1 MKTLERIIKI
11 KENDM
16 KKSLLTK
23 ALLTFSVIGT
33 VFAFS
38 NTVKAADNYEL
49 VWSDEFNGN
58 YLDTNTW
65 NYEIGTG
72 SWGWGNNEQQYYTD
86 RNIKVSNGT
95 MKITAKRE
103 DYGGMKY
110 TSSRITTKNKK
121 NFKYGKIEARI
132 KMPKFKG
139 VWPAFWMLG
148 ANQDSV
154 GWPKCGEIDIMEAI
168 NDENLVYGTLHWFND
183 PGNNNADSG
192 SSAAV
197 ADRTEYHVYG
207 VEWTADKLRWYVD
220 GKVYRTMD
228 VSNDSF
234 SEVRKEYFVIFNM
247 AIGGQWPGYDI
258 DETAFPATMEVDWV
272 RAYKK
277 VEETTTK
284 YTGPMI
290 TVTEDAVET
299 CSEKWG
305 SYFGSG
311 WAGASGT
318 SKSTDKAVTGATMN
332 ITSIGNS
339 QWGVQQY
346 LKGLHYY
353 PGRTYNYSFTMTS
366 DVDKRVFVKVA
377 GDGDEQIFGEYID
390 LKARVPYNFSRQVT
404 LAKDMEGVLD
414 LYFGMGK
421 CDGDAAATN
430 SAANITLS
438 NVSFK
443 TTTQIPDPNYNNGES
458 TTNKTT
464 LPSEEKTT
472 TNNGVTTTN
481 NGLTTTGNGVTTTS
495 KVVVSR
501 PGKVSV
507 KKVVR
512 SKNNRNIKINIKKVK
527 GVTGYQIKYSTNKKL
542 KKAKTVT
549 TKSVKKTLKKLK
561 KKTYYIQ
568 VRAYVVK
575 SGNVK
580 VTGDWSKIKK
590 VKVRK

>member
-1 MKTLERIIKI
+1 
-11 KENDM
+11 M

-154 GWPKCGEIDIMEAI
+154 GWPKCGEIDIVEAI

-192 SSAAV
+192 SSVAV

-247 AIGGQWPGYDI
+247 AIGGQWPGYNI

-299 CSEKWG
+299 CSGKWG
-305 SYFGSG
+305 SYFGSD

-404 LAKDMEGVLD
+404 LAEDMEGVLD

-472 TNNGVTTTN
+472 TNNGVTTTG
-481 NGLTTTGNGVTTTS
+481 NGVTTTGNGVTTTS

>member
-1 MKTLERIIKI
+1 MERIIKI

-23 ALLTFSVIGT
+23 ALLTFSVIGM

-58 YLDTNTW
+58 SLDTNTW

-154 GWPKCGEIDIMEAI
+154 GWPKCGEIDIVEAI
-168 NDENLVYGTLHWFND
+168 NDENLVYGTLHWFHD

-192 SSAAV
+192 SSVAV

-404 LAKDMEGVLD
+404 LAEDMEGVLD

-458 TTNKTT
+458 TTNKVI

-472 TNNGVTTTN
+472 TNNGVTITG
-481 NGLTTTGNGVTTTS
+481 NGVTTTGNGVTTTS

>member
-1 MKTLERIIKI
+1 
-11 KENDM
+11 M

-58 YLDTNTW
+58 SLDTNTW

-154 GWPKCGEIDIMEAI
+154 GWPKCGEIDIVEAI

-192 SSAAV
+192 SSVAV
-197 ADRTEYHVYG
+197 ANRTEYHVYG

-299 CSEKWG
+299 CSGKWG
-305 SYFGSG
+305 SYFGSD

-404 LAKDMEGVLD
+404 LAEDMEGVLD

-481 NGLTTTGNGVTTTS
+481 NGVTTTGSGVTTTS

>member
-1 MKTLERIIKI
+1 
-11 KENDM
+11 M

-23 ALLTFSVIGT
+23 ALLTFSVIGM

-58 YLDTNTW
+58 SLDTNTW

-192 SSAAV
+192 SSVAV

-247 AIGGQWPGYDI
+247 AIGGQWPGYNI

-305 SYFGSG
+305 SYFGSD

-366 DVDKRVFVKVA
+366 DVNKRVFVKVA

-404 LAKDMEGVLD
+404 LAEDMEGVLD

-481 NGLTTTGNGVTTTS
+481 NGLTTTGHGVTTTS

>member
-1 MKTLERIIKI
+1 
-11 KENDM
+11 M

-154 GWPKCGEIDIMEAI
+154 GWPKCGEIDIVEAI

-192 SSAAV
+192 SSVAV

-299 CSEKWG
+299 CSGKWG
-305 SYFGSG
+305 SYFGSD

-318 SKSTDKAVTGATMN
+318 SKPTDKAVTGATMN

-404 LAKDMEGVLD
+404 LAEDMEGVLD

-481 NGLTTTGNGVTTTS
+481 NEVTTTGNGVTTTS

-575 SGNVK
+575 PGNVK

>member
-1 MKTLERIIKI
+1 MERIIKI

-154 GWPKCGEIDIMEAI
+154 GWPKCGEIDIVEAI
-168 NDENLVYGTLHWFND
+168 NDENLVYGTLHWFHD

-192 SSAAV
+192 SSVAV
-197 ADRTEYHVYG
+197 ANRTEYHVYG

-247 AIGGQWPGYDI
+247 AIGGQWPGYNI

-299 CSEKWG
+299 CSGKWG
-305 SYFGSG
+305 SYFGSD

-318 SKSTDKAVTGATMN
+318 SKPTDKAVTGATMN

-481 NGLTTTGNGVTTTS
+481 NGVTTTGNGVTTTS

-575 SGNVK
+575 PGNVK

>member
-1 MKTLERIIKI
+1 
-11 KENDM
+11 M

-58 YLDTNTW
+58 SLDTNTW

-154 GWPKCGEIDIMEAI
+154 GWPKCGEIDIVEAI
-168 NDENLVYGTLHWFND
+168 NDENLVYGTLHWFHD

-192 SSAAV
+192 SSVAV

-305 SYFGSG
+305 SYFGSD

>member
-1 MKTLERIIKI
+1 MERIIKI

-154 GWPKCGEIDIMEAI
+154 GWPKCGEIDIVEAI

-192 SSAAV
+192 SSVAV

-247 AIGGQWPGYDI
+247 AIGGQWPGYNI

-299 CSEKWG
+299 CSGKWG

-404 LAKDMEGVLD
+404 LAEDMEGVLD

-472 TNNGVTTTN
+472 TNNGVTTT
-481 NGLTTTGNGVTTTS
+481 GNGVTTTS

-501 PGKVSV
+501 PGKVNV

>member
-1 MKTLERIIKI
+1 
-11 KENDM
+11 M

-58 YLDTNTW
+58 SLDTNTW

-154 GWPKCGEIDIMEAI
+154 GWPKCGEIDIVEAI

-192 SSAAV
+192 SSVAV
-197 ADRTEYHVYG
+197 ANRTEYHVYG

-277 VEETTTK
+277 VEEKTTK

-305 SYFGSG
+305 SYFGSD

-481 NGLTTTGNGVTTTS
+481 NGVTTTGNGVTTTS

-575 SGNVK
+575 PGNVK

>member
-1 MKTLERIIKI
+1 
-11 KENDM
+11 M

-154 GWPKCGEIDIMEAI
+154 GWPKCGEIDIVEAI
-168 NDENLVYGTLHWFND
+168 NDENLVYGTLHWFHD

-192 SSAAV
+192 SSVAV
-197 ADRTEYHVYG
+197 ANRTEYHVYG

-404 LAKDMEGVLD
+404 LAEDMEGVLD

-481 NGLTTTGNGVTTTS
+481 NGVTTTGSGVTTTS

-590 VKVRK
+590 VKVSK

>member
-1 MKTLERIIKI
+1 MERIIKI

-154 GWPKCGEIDIMEAI
+154 GWPKCGEIDIVEAI
-168 NDENLVYGTLHWFND
+168 NDENLVYGTLHWFHD

-192 SSAAV
+192 SSVAV
-197 ADRTEYHVYG
+197 ANRTEYHVYG

-481 NGLTTTGNGVTTTS
+481 NGVTTTGNGVTTTS

-575 SGNVK
+575 PGNVK

>member
-1 MKTLERIIKI
+1 
-11 KENDM
+11 M

-192 SSAAV
+192 SSVAV
-197 ADRTEYHVYG
+197 ANRTEYHVYG

-247 AIGGQWPGYDI
+247 AIGGQWPGYNI

-277 VEETTTK
+277 VEGTTTK

-299 CSEKWG
+299 CSGKWG
-305 SYFGSG
+305 SYFGSD

-404 LAKDMEGVLD
+404 LAEDMEGVLD

-481 NGLTTTGNGVTTTS
+481 NGVTTTGNGVITTS

>member
-1 MKTLERIIKI
+1 
-11 KENDM
+11 M

-58 YLDTNTW
+58 SLDTNTW

-154 GWPKCGEIDIMEAI
+154 GWPKCGEIDIVEAI
-168 NDENLVYGTLHWFND
+168 NDENLVYGTLHWFHD

-192 SSAAV
+192 SSVAV

-404 LAKDMEGVLD
+404 LAEDMEGVLD

-481 NGLTTTGNGVTTTS
+481 NGVTTTGSGVTTTS

-501 PGKVSV
+501 LGKVSV

>member
-1 MKTLERIIKI
+1 MERIIKI

-58 YLDTNTW
+58 SLDTNTW

-103 DYGGMKY
+103 GYGGMKY

-168 NDENLVYGTLHWFND
+168 NDENLAYGTLHWFND

-192 SSAAV
+192 SSVAV
-197 ADRTEYHVYG
+197 ANRTEYHVYG

-299 CSEKWG
+299 CSGKWG
-305 SYFGSG
+305 SYFGSD

-404 LAKDMEGVLD
+404 LAEDMEGVLD

-438 NVSFK
+438 NVSF
-443 TTTQIPDPNYNNGES
+443 
-458 TTNKTT
+458 
-464 LPSEEKTT
+464 KTT

>member
-1 MKTLERIIKI
+1 
-11 KENDM
+11 M

-58 YLDTNTW
+58 SLDTNTW

-154 GWPKCGEIDIMEAI
+154 GWPKCGEIDIVEAI
-168 NDENLVYGTLHWFND
+168 NDENLVYGTLHWFYD

-192 SSAAV
+192 SSVAV
-197 ADRTEYHVYG
+197 ANRTEYHVYG

-258 DETAFPATMEVDWV
+258 DETAFPATMEVDLV

-305 SYFGSG
+305 SYFGSD

>member
-1 MKTLERIIKI
+1 
-11 KENDM
+11 M

-168 NDENLVYGTLHWFND
+168 NDENLVYGTLHWFHD

-192 SSAAV
+192 SSVAV

-404 LAKDMEGVLD
+404 LAEDMEGVLD

-481 NGLTTTGNGVTTTS
+481 NGVTTTGNGVTTTS

-580 VTGDWSKIKK
+580 ITGDWSKIKK

>member
-1 MKTLERIIKI
+1 
-11 KENDM
+11 M

-168 NDENLVYGTLHWFND
+168 NDENLVYGTLHWFHD

-192 SSAAV
+192 SSVAV

-404 LAKDMEGVLD
+404 LAEDMEGVLD

-472 TNNGVTTTN
+472 TNNGVTTTG
-481 NGLTTTGNGVTTTS
+481 NGVTTTGSGVTTTS

>member
-1 MKTLERIIKI
+1 MERIIKI

-49 VWSDEFNGN
+49 VWSDEFNSN

-192 SSAAV
+192 SSVAV

>member
-1 MKTLERIIKI
+1 MERIIKI

-154 GWPKCGEIDIMEAI
+154 GWPKCGEIDIVEAI
-168 NDENLVYGTLHWFND
+168 NDENLVYGTLHWFHD

-192 SSAAV
+192 SSVAV

-404 LAKDMEGVLD
+404 LAEDMEGVLD

-481 NGLTTTGNGVTTTS
+481 NGVTTTGSGVTTTS

>member
-1 MKTLERIIKI
+1 
-11 KENDM
+11 M

-58 YLDTNTW
+58 SLDTNTW

-154 GWPKCGEIDIMEAI
+154 GWPKCGEIDIVEAI
-168 NDENLVYGTLHWFND
+168 NDENLVYGTLHWFHD

-192 SSAAV
+192 SSVAV
-197 ADRTEYHVYG
+197 ANRTEYHVYG

-305 SYFGSG
+305 SYFGSD

-404 LAKDMEGVLD
+404 LAEDMEGVLD

-481 NGLTTTGNGVTTTS
+481 NEVTTTGNGVTTTS

>member
-1 MKTLERIIKI
+1 MERIIKI

-192 SSAAV
+192 SSVAV
-197 ADRTEYHVYG
+197 ANRTEYHVYG

-247 AIGGQWPGYDI
+247 AIGGQWPGYNI

-299 CSEKWG
+299 CSGKWG
-305 SYFGSG
+305 SYFGSD

-404 LAKDMEGVLD
+404 LAEDMEGVLD

>member
-1 MKTLERIIKI
+1 MERIIKI

-58 YLDTNTW
+58 SLDTNTW

-72 SWGWGNNEQQYYTD
+72 NWGWGNNEQQYYTD

-103 DYGGMKY
+103 DYGRMKY

-192 SSAAV
+192 SQVAV

-305 SYFGSG
+305 SYFGSD

>member
-1 MKTLERIIKI
+1 MERIIKI

-192 SSAAV
+192 SSVAV

-247 AIGGQWPGYDI
+247 AIGGQWPGYNI

-299 CSEKWG
+299 CSGKWG
-305 SYFGSG
+305 SYFGSD

-404 LAKDMEGVLD
+404 LAEDMEGVLD

-481 NGLTTTGNGVTTTS
+481 NGVTTTGNGVTTTS

-575 SGNVK
+575 PGNVK

>member
-1 MKTLERIIKI
+1 
-11 KENDM
+11 M

-154 GWPKCGEIDIMEAI
+154 GWPKCGEIDIVEAI

-192 SSAAV
+192 SSVAV

-299 CSEKWG
+299 CSGKWG

-472 TNNGVTTTN
+472 TNNGVTTT
-481 NGLTTTGNGVTTTS
+481 GNGVTTTS

>member
-1 MKTLERIIKI
+1 
-11 KENDM
+11 M

-58 YLDTNTW
+58 SLDTNTW

-154 GWPKCGEIDIMEAI
+154 GWPKCGEIDIVEAI
-168 NDENLVYGTLHWFND
+168 NDENLVYGTLHWFHD

-192 SSAAV
+192 SSVAV

-481 NGLTTTGNGVTTTS
+481 NGVTTTGNGVTTTS

-575 SGNVK
+575 PGNVK
-580 VTGDWSKIKK
+580 ITGDWSKIKK

>member
-1 MKTLERIIKI
+1 
-11 KENDM
+11 M

-23 ALLTFSVIGT
+23 ALLTFSVIGM

-58 YLDTNTW
+58 SLDTNTW

-154 GWPKCGEIDIMEAI
+154 GWPKCGEIDIVEAI
-168 NDENLVYGTLHWFND
+168 NDENLVYGTLHWFHD

-192 SSAAV
+192 SSVAV

-404 LAKDMEGVLD
+404 LAEDMEGVLD

-458 TTNKTT
+458 TTNKVI

-472 TNNGVTTTN
+472 TNNGVTITG
-481 NGLTTTGNGVTTTS
+481 NGVTTTGNGVTTTS

>member
-1 MKTLERIIKI
+1 MERIIKI

-65 NYEIGTG
+65 NYEIGTV

-192 SSAAV
+192 SSVAV

-247 AIGGQWPGYDI
+247 AIGGQWPGYNI

-299 CSEKWG
+299 CSGKWG
-305 SYFGSG
+305 SYFGSD

-390 LKARVPYNFSRQVT
+390 LKAGVPYNFSRKVT
-404 LAKDMEGVLD
+404 LAEDMEGVLD

-464 LPSEEKTT
+464 LPSEDKTT

-481 NGLTTTGNGVTTTS
+481 NGVTTTGNGVTTTS

-580 VTGDWSKIKK
+580 VTGNWSKIKK

>member
-1 MKTLERIIKI
+1 
-11 KENDM
+11 M

-58 YLDTNTW
+58 SLDTNTW

-103 DYGGMKY
+103 GYGGMKY

-192 SSAAV
+192 SSVAV
-197 ADRTEYHVYG
+197 ANRTEYHVYG

-299 CSEKWG
+299 CSGKWG
-305 SYFGSG
+305 SYFGSD

-404 LAKDMEGVLD
+404 LAEDMEGVLD

-507 KKVVR
+507 KRVVR

>member
-1 MKTLERIIKI
+1 MERIIKI

-154 GWPKCGEIDIMEAI
+154 GWPKCGEIDIVEAI
-168 NDENLVYGTLHWFND
+168 NDENLVYGTLHWFHD

-192 SSAAV
+192 SSVAV
-197 ADRTEYHVYG
+197 ANRTEYHVYG

-305 SYFGSG
+305 SYFGSD

-472 TNNGVTTTN
+472 TNNG
-481 NGLTTTGNGVTTTS
+481 LTTTGNGVTTTS

>member
-1 MKTLERIIKI
+1 
-11 KENDM
+11 M

-58 YLDTNTW
+58 SLDTNTW

-72 SWGWGNNEQQYYTD
+72 NWGWGNNEQQYYTD

-103 DYGGMKY
+103 DYGRMKY

-192 SSAAV
+192 SQVAV

-305 SYFGSG
+305 SYFGSD

>member
-1 MKTLERIIKI
+1 
-11 KENDM
+11 M

-58 YLDTNTW
+58 SLDTNTW

-168 NDENLVYGTLHWFND
+168 NDENLVYGTLHWFHD

-192 SSAAV
+192 SSVAV

-366 DVDKRVFVKVA
+366 DVDKRVFLFVA

-404 LAKDMEGVLD
+404 LAEDMEGVLD

-481 NGLTTTGNGVTTTS
+481 NGVTTTGSGVTTTS

>member
-1 MKTLERIIKI
+1 
-11 KENDM
+11 M

-58 YLDTNTW
+58 SLDTNTW

-154 GWPKCGEIDIMEAI
+154 GWPKCGEIDIVEAI

-192 SSAAV
+192 SSVAV
-197 ADRTEYHVYG
+197 ANRTEYHVYG

-299 CSEKWG
+299 CSGKWG
-305 SYFGSG
+305 SYFGSD

-404 LAKDMEGVLD
+404 LAEDMEGVLD

>member
-1 MKTLERIIKI
+1 
-11 KENDM
+11 M

-23 ALLTFSVIGT
+23 DLLTFSVIGT

-58 YLDTNTW
+58 SLDTNTW

-103 DYGGMKY
+103 GYGGMKY

-192 SSAAV
+192 SSVAV
-197 ADRTEYHVYG
+197 ANRTEYHVYG

-299 CSEKWG
+299 CSGKWG
-305 SYFGSG
+305 SYFGSD

-404 LAKDMEGVLD
+404 LAEDMEGVLD

>member
-1 MKTLERIIKI
+1 MERIIKI

-58 YLDTNTW
+58 SLDTNTW

-154 GWPKCGEIDIMEAI
+154 GWPKCGEIDIVEAI
-168 NDENLVYGTLHWFND
+168 NDENLVYGTLHWFHD

-192 SSAAV
+192 SSVAV
-197 ADRTEYHVYG
+197 ANRTEYHVYG

-305 SYFGSG
+305 SYFGSD

-481 NGLTTTGNGVTTTS
+481 NGVTTTGSGVTTTS

>member
-1 MKTLERIIKI
+1 MERIIKI

-23 ALLTFSVIGT
+23 ALLTFSVIRT

-154 GWPKCGEIDIMEAI
+154 GWPKCGEIDIVEAI
-168 NDENLVYGTLHWFND
+168 NDENLVYGTLHWFHD

-192 SSAAV
+192 SSVAV
-197 ADRTEYHVYG
+197 ANRTEYHVYG

-390 LKARVPYNFSRQVT
+390 LKAGVPYNFSRQVT

-481 NGLTTTGNGVTTTS
+481 NGVTTTGNGVITTS

>member
-1 MKTLERIIKI
+1 
-11 KENDM
+11 M

-58 YLDTNTW
+58 SLDTNTW

-86 RNIKVSNGT
+86 RNIRVSNGT

-103 DYGGMKY
+103 DYGRMKY

-121 NFKYGKIEARI
+121 NFKYGKIEAKI

-192 SSAAV
+192 SSVAV

-299 CSEKWG
+299 CSGKWG
-305 SYFGSG
+305 SYFGSD

-390 LKARVPYNFSRQVT
+390 LKAGVPYNFSRQVT
-404 LAKDMEGVLD
+404 LAEDMEGVLD

-472 TNNGVTTTN
+472 TN
-481 NGLTTTGNGVTTTS
+481 NGVTTTS

-561 KKTYYIQ
+561 KKTYYIK

>member
-1 MKTLERIIKI
+1 MERIIKI

-58 YLDTNTW
+58 SLDTNTW

-154 GWPKCGEIDIMEAI
+154 GWPKCGEIDIVEAI
-168 NDENLVYGTLHWFND
+168 NDENLVYGTLHWFHD

-192 SSAAV
+192 SSVAV

-404 LAKDMEGVLD
+404 LAEDMEGVLD

-443 TTTQIPDPNYNNGES
+443 TTTNNGV
-458 TTNKTT
+458 
-464 LPSEEKTT
+464 TT
-472 TNNGVTTTN
+472 TNNGVTTT
-481 NGLTTTGNGVTTTS
+481 GSGVTTTS

>member
-1 MKTLERIIKI
+1 MERIIKI

-58 YLDTNTW
+58 SLDTNTW

-154 GWPKCGEIDIMEAI
+154 GWPKCGEIDIVEAI
-168 NDENLVYGTLHWFND
+168 NDENLVYGTLHWFHD

-192 SSAAV
+192 SSVAV
-197 ADRTEYHVYG
+197 ANRTEYHVYG

-305 SYFGSG
+305 SYFGSD